1 MQGVVATLG
10 RQRLFMDR
18 DRFTSILLHWVYS
31 RVRPPDFR
39 RPSFEKR
46 PVPNGRQNCLQT
58 CAVRIAGSLCLL
70 VHCQRNAAG
79 HLLRLVGRTHLMLE
93 SLCVCVCVVIISVGI
108 TSAFCVCLGPFFL
121 IVTWMSKHRTN
132 PSFFTLYSHGRRLY
146 DIKSRGNVSLVDGGT
161 FCACIVWSE
170 NVRTSARAQRFL
182 FPPRKFTPC

>member
-93 SLCVCVCVVIISVGI
+93 SLCVCVCSNHKRRHNL
-108 TSAFCVCLGPFFL
+108 CVLCMPRPFFSNCDVDVKAPNKPEFFYAL
-121 IVTWMSKHRTN
+121 FPWETPERHQVTWECIFSGWGYVLC
-132 PSFFTLYSHGRRLY
+132 LYCM
-146 DIKSRGNVSLVDGGT
+146 V
-161 FCACIVWSE
+161 
-170 NVRTSARAQRFL
+170 
-182 FPPRKFTPC
+182 